1 MKKIKEF
8 FKIKYTKSKSK
19 IYEISIISFMI
30 DLFIKFLVKT
40 KLTPLKEYEIIPNFF
55 YLTYVQNNGAAF
67 SIFQNQQV
75 LILLV
80 TVFALFFINNYLKNN
95 NINKLEMFSYS
106 MITGGIL
113 GNLFDRLCLGYVI
126 DFFDFRFWTYHYPV
140 FNMADVFIVVG
151 VILLMIYSFI
161 EWRKEHG
168 SKMRSK

>member
-1 MKKIKEF
+1 MKKKA
-8 FKIKYTKSKSK
+8 K
-19 IYEISIISFMI
+19 IYWLILLFFII
-30 DLFIKFLVKT
+30 DLISKQVIIRLIDLHESVK
-40 KLTPLKEYEIIPNFF
+40 IIPKFF

-113 GNLFDRLCLGYVI
+113 GNLFDRLCFGYVI

>member
-1 MKKIKEF
+1 MKKKM
-8 FKIKYTKSKSK
+8 K
-19 IYEISIISFMI
+19 IYWLILIFFVI
-30 DLFIKFLVKT
+30 DLISKQVIIRVIDLHESVK
-40 KLTPLKEYEIIPNFF
+40 IIPKFF

-95 NINKLEMFSYS
+95 NINKLEMFSYV

-113 GNLFDRLCLGYVI
+113 GNLFDRLCFGYVI
-126 DFFDFRFWTYHYPV
+126 DFFDFRFGKFNYPV

-151 VILLMIYSFI
+151 VILLMVYSFI

-168 SKMRSK
+168 SKVRSK